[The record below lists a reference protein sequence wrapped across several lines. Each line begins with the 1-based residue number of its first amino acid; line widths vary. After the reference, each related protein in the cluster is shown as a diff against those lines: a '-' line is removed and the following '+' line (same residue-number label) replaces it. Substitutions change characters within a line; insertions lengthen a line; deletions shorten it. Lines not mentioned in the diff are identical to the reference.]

1 MTELKTCPK
10 CEKRFL
16 PSEFEGEWCHW
27 CVRRDEL
34 EAWLRWREQRE
45 PKMIAWEELQQ
56 WLAMHVGGAEAEECK
71 TIVLRIIAETGGR
84 IIVPVPGGATMIGGG
99 GSGGKD

>member
-1 MTELKTCPK
+1 MLTELKTCPK

-45 PKMIAWEELQQ
+45 
-56 WLAMHVGGAEAEECK
+56 
-71 TIVLRIIAETGGR
+71 LRKE
-84 IIVPVPGGATMIGGG
+84 
-99 GSGGKD
+99 